1 MSQFFSIH
9 PESPQPRL
17 IRRAVEIIRQG
28 GLIAYPTDSCYALG
42 CQMGN
47 KGALERIRR
56 IRKTDRRHAF
66 TLVCRDL
73 SEIAVYAKIDNPQY
87 RFVRKLTPGPYTFV
101 LRATNEVP
109 RRLLNPG
116 RRTIGIRV
124 PDSQIVRDLL
134 QELGEPVMST
144 TLTLPEETVP
154 LTDAE
159 EIRERLE
166 HWVDLVI
173 DGGHCGHQPTTVID
187 LTGEIPEVL
196 RSGRGPTDFLQSG

>member
-9 PESPQPRL
+9 PDSPQPRL

-42 CQMGN
+42 CQLGN
-47 KGALERIRR
+47 KGAVERIRR
-56 IRKTDRRHAF
+56 IRKTDRHHAF

-73 SEIAVYAKIDNPQY
+73 SEIATYAKIDNTQY
-87 RFVRKLTPGPYTFV
+87 RLVRKLSPGPYTFV
-101 LRATNEVP
+101 LRATHEVP

-124 PDSQIVRDLL
+124 PDSHIARELL
-134 QELGEPVMST
+134 TELCEPVMST
-144 TLTLPEETVP
+144 TLSLPEESMP

-166 HWVDLVI
+166 HQVDLVI

-187 LTGEIPEVL
+187 LTDDVPKVL
-196 RSGRGPTDFLQSG
+196 RDGRGSTDFLGKP

>member
-17 IRRAVEIIRQG
+17 IRRAVEIVRQG
-28 GLIAYPTDSCYALG
+28 GLVVYPTDSCYALG
-42 CQMGN
+42 CQLGN
-47 KGALERIRR
+47 KGAVEKIRR
-56 IRKTDRRHAF
+56 IRRTDKHHDF
-66 TLVCRDL
+66 TLVCSDL
-73 SEIAVYAKIDNPQY
+73 SEIATYAKVDNSQY

-101 LRATNEVP
+101 LRATHEVP

-124 PDSQIVRDLL
+124 PDSQIVSDLVD
-134 QELGEPVMST
+134 ELGEPIMST

-154 LTDAE
+154 MTDAE
-159 EIRERLE
+159 EIRECLE
-166 HWVDLVI
+166 HTVDLVI

-187 LTGEIPEVL
+187 LIEDIPRVT
-196 RSGRGPTDFLQSG
+196 RSGRGPTDFLVS